1 MSHLPI
7 QMQSQRNSITTQ
19 EGASTESLEN
29 STSGLKYYEIPV
41 TFIQAGDQGVTKP
54 KKKSVS
60 EDVSDFYSN
69 LIGIPSTSEECTK
82 QESTWCDVCSMNIL
96 SERYE
101 EHIRGTGHLVARPN
115 LAPTPDP
122 IFLNEKNIGYMMLK
136 DSGWEYEDG
145 LGKNKSGRRHPLPTK
160 LKLDKLGL
168 GHKYKKKYVHEQQDI
183 YEAEQRKKLDRR
195 KTRKEI
201 VEEHERERRKRM
213 AMIAYMNR

>member
-1 MSHLPI
+1 M
-7 QMQSQRNSITTQ
+7 
-19 EGASTESLEN
+19 EGARHNQVEDNLTPN
-29 STSGLKYYEIPV
+29 LKYYEIPV
-41 TFIQAGDQGVTKP
+41 TFVRDKGQETRQTSEKNNNP
-54 KKKSVS
+54 
-60 EDVSDFYSN
+60 EDVSRFYSD
-69 LIGIPSTSEECTK
+69 LLGLSSTVDTFPEK
-82 QESTWCDVCSMNIL
+82 KYTWCEVCATNIQ

-101 EHIRGTGHLVARPN
+101 DHLRGTSHLVAKPTF
-115 LAPTPDP
+115 APTPDP
-122 IFLNEKNIGYMMLK
+122 IYLNEKNLGYKMLK

-145 LGKNKSGRRHPLPTK
+145 LGKDRSGRRHPIPTK

-183 YEAEQRKKLDRR
+183 REAERRKKHDRR